1 MMSGSKI
8 LIDTNIV
15 LYLFNGDQVLAEELQ
30 GRETYLSFVN
40 ELELLGHRGITT
52 QEAEWMQLFL
62 EDCSVMNYNNGIR
75 DITVDLRRKY
85 NLKLPDAIIAAT
97 AIFLGIPLISSDVY
111 FSKITELL
119 FIQYQPDS
127 F

>member
-8 LIDTNIV
+8 LIDTNIA

-40 ELELLGHRGITT
+40 ELELLGPKGIST
-52 QEAEWMQLFL
+52 QEVEWMQLFL

-75 DITVDLRRKY
+75 DITIDLRRKY
-85 NLKLPDAIIAAT
+85 KLKLPDAIVAVT
-97 AIFLGIPLISSDVY
+97 AIFLGIPLISADVY
-111 FSKITELL
+111 FSKIIELL
-119 FIQYQPDS
+119 FIQYQPDLC
-127 F
+127 